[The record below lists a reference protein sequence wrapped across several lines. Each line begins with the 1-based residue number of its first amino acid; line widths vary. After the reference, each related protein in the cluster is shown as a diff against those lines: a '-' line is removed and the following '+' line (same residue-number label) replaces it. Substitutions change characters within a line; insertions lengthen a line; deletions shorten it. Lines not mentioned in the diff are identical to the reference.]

1 LSTDTLDLPAYVPSA
16 EEGLPVHIDLGL
28 SVAGLIVGVVVGLT
42 GMGGGALMTPILV
55 IFFNTTPSS
64 AVSSDLVTSL
74 FMKPIGGAIHWR
86 RATVHKDIVK
96 WLLLA
101 AVPSAFA
108 GVFVLNSLGDG
119 QTLQDRIKL
128 GLGAALLLAFLAM
141 VLRLLLA
148 RAHPVEAGDGLDTP
162 VRPLPTVIVGLLGG
176 LVVGMT
182 SVGSGSMIIV
192 ALLWLYPR
200 LSNRALVGT
209 DLVQAVPL
217 VGAAALG
224 HVLFGDVS
232 LDVTSSLLIGSL
244 PGVFIGAQIS
254 SRTTAPWLRPVLAA
268 VLLASALKL
277 LDVPSTLTAAVAVA
291 VGLALV
297 GVMLLRQRRGAAQP
311 DNGSETRENAPDANL
326 RKV

>member
-1 LSTDTLDLPAYVPSA
+1 M
-16 EEGLPVHIDLGL
+16 

-42 GMGGGALMTPILV
+42 GMGGGALMTPVLV
-55 IFFNTTPSS
+55 LFFNTTPSS

-74 FMKPIGGAIHWR
+74 FMKPIGGAVHWR
-86 RATVHKDIVK
+86 RATVPKGIVRT
-96 WLLLA
+96 LLMA
-101 AVPSAFA
+101 AVPAAFA
-108 GVFVLNSLGDG
+108 GVFVLNALGEG
-119 QTLQDRIKL
+119 EQLQDRIKL
-128 GLGAALLLAFLAM
+128 ALGVALLLAFATM

-148 RAHPVEAGDGLDTP
+148 RIHPVEEGDGLDSP
-162 VRPLPTVIVGLLGG
+162 VRVLPTIIVGLLGG

-192 ALLWLYPR
+192 ALIWIYPR

-232 LDVTSSLLIGSL
+232 LGITTSLLIGSM

-277 LDVPSTLTAAVAVA
+277 LDVPSMATAAVSVVGAMGLLTLPAVLRRVRGGEVPAPSAEAAEEGDTVSLPASLPA
-291 VGLALV
+291 VSPSA
-297 GVMLLRQRRGAAQP
+297 R
-311 DNGSETRENAPDANL
+311 ETPTSANL
-326 RKV
+326 R

>member
-1 LSTDTLDLPAYVPSA
+1 
-16 EEGLPVHIDLGL
+16 VHIDLGL

-55 IFFNTTPSS
+55 LFFNTTPSS

-74 FMKPIGGAIHWR
+74 FMKPIGGAVHWR
-86 RATVHKDIVK
+86 RATVHKGIVRT
-96 WLLLA
+96 LLMA

-108 GVFVLNSLGDG
+108 GVFVLNALGEG
-119 QTLQDRIKL
+119 EQLQERIKIAL
-128 GLGAALLLAFLAM
+128 GVALLLAFSTM
-141 VLRLLLA
+141 VLRLLWA
-148 RAHPVEAGDGLDTP
+148 RIHVTEEGDGLDSP
-162 VRPLPTVIVGLLGG
+162 VRVWPTVIVGVLGG

-192 ALLWLYPR
+192 ALIWIYPR

-217 VGAAALG
+217 VGSAALG

-232 LDVTSSLLIGSL
+232 LSVTSSLLIGSL

-277 LDVPSTLTAAVAVA
+277 LDVDSMVTAAVAVGA
-291 VGLALV
+291 GVALV
-297 GVMLLRQRRGAAQP
+297 AIQMRRRTLAARKQAAVEAPESAPLVLPGAAKP
-311 DNGSETRENAPDANL
+311 APTAESREDATRADFG
-326 RKV
+326 KV

>member
-1 LSTDTLDLPAYVPSA
+1 MHVDLTM
-16 EEGLPVHIDLGL
+16 

-55 IFFNTTPSS
+55 IFFNTAPSS

-74 FMKPIGGAIHWR
+74 FMKPVGGAIHWR
-86 RATVHKDIVK
+86 RATVHRQLVLA
-96 WLLLA
+96 LLMA

-108 GVFVLNSLGDG
+108 GVFVLNALGQGNDEL
-119 QTLQDRIKL
+119 LQSRIKL
-128 GLGAALLLAFLAM
+128 GLGAALLMAFAAM
-141 VLRLLLA
+141 VLRLFMTRPL
-148 RAHPVEAGDGLDTP
+148 PGQEGDGLDTP
-162 VRPLPTVIVGLLGG
+162 IRRLPTVIIGVLGG

-192 ALLWLYPR
+192 ALMWVYPR

-232 LDVTSSLLIGSL
+232 LGVTTSLLIGSI

-277 LDVPSTLTAAVAVA
+277 LDAPSVATGIAAVS
-291 VGLALV
+291 VGVVLLALPWILRRL
-297 GVMLLRQRRGAAQP
+297 GVPKQTAPAVERETNPRAHL
-311 DNGSETRENAPDANL
+311 SE
-326 RKV
+326 V